1 MTDYSNN
8 LYPKSDSDLIEKF
21 EKMLKQRDAYFFD
34 VEEVEALVDY
44 YMERSNNH
52 KAKLA
57 VNHGLELFPGSS
69 ALYLKQAQIFAAGKE
84 SEKAL
89 KILDYLEAAEPHN
102 IDMLLFKAV
111 VHRSLSDHEGTKSCL
126 LKALKHSPENREEIF
141 MDLAYEQ
148 QIANDYNGAIESL
161 KESLRINPNHEASL
175 FELSYCFEMADQI
188 EIGVDFFQEYLNRHP
203 YNFVAWYNLAMCYEK
218 IGLYEKAVESAEFCL
233 AIREDF
239 VGAYILKGNLYTSMD
254 LDREAM
260 KAYKESLVHDNENP
274 MVYTAIGECQERL
287 GLWKSAE
294 LNYRKALGIDPD
306 YLEAIMGLGAVREE
320 EGDLKKAIAFYEQAV
335 KKDDF
340 HLDNK
345 HILVEAYI
353 KDGRIQKALKALEEI
368 IAVFP
373 DDAEAWVV
381 KAELLSAETIDKA
394 IETLRQAI
402 LQMPDDHDLKWNLVK
417 YLFKAAKIEEGAELF
432 ANTYADQP
440 EGIKYFLSIFPEA
453 VQFSNIAGLID
464 IQEQAQEENE
474 F

>member
-1 MTDYSNN
+1 MTEYSNN

-34 VEEVEALVDY
+34 VEEVEALADY
-44 YMERSNNH
+44 YLERSNIH

-69 ALYLKQAQIFAAGKE
+69 ALYLKKAQIFAAGKE

-89 KILDYLEAAEPHN
+89 KILEYLEAAEPHN

-175 FELSYCFEMADQI
+175 FELSYCYEMADQI
-188 EIGVDFFQEYLNRHP
+188 ETGVEFFQEYLNRHP
-203 YNFVAWYNLAMCYEK
+203 YNFVAWYNIALCYEK
-218 IGLYEKAVESAEFCL
+218 IGLYEKAIESADFCI

-239 VGAYILKGNLYTSMD
+239 VGAYILKGNLFTSMD
-254 LDREAM
+254 MDREAM
-260 KAYKESLVHDNENP
+260 QAYNESLAFDNENP

-287 GLWKSAE
+287 GMWKSAE
-294 LNYRKALGIDPD
+294 LNYRKAIGIDPD
-306 YLEAIMGLGAVREE
+306 YMEALMGLGAVREE
-320 EGDLKKAIAFYEQAV
+320 EGDLKKAIAFYEEAV
-335 KKDDF
+335 RKDDF

-353 KDGRIQKALKALEEI
+353 KDGQLEKALVELDKI
-368 IAVFP
+368 IKVFP

-381 KAELLSAETIDKA
+381 KADVLAGENIDNA
-394 IETLRQAI
+394 IDTLRKAI
-402 LQMPDDHDLKWNLVK
+402 LQIPDEHDLKWNLIK
-417 YLFKAAKIEEGAELF
+417 YLLKAARGEEATELF
-432 ANTYADQP
+432 AETYTDQP
-440 EGIKYFLSIFPEA
+440 EGLKYFLSIFPDA